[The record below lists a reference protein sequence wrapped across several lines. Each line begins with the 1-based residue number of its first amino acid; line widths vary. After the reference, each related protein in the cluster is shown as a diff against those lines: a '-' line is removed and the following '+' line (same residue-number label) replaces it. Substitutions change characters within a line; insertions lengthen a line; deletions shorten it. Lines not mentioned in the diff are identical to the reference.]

1 MTVRPLALVPP
12 GAGRQYRASRLVRL
26 SDVLPSGEAR
36 LDAVARYLQDVA
48 ADDGRDAGIANHMA
62 WLVRKTVISL
72 RRRPH
77 LEEPLD
83 LVTWASGS
91 GARWAERRTT
101 ISILGDPVV
110 EAASLWVCVDLA
122 TMRPSRLPD
131 RFWTMY
137 GEAVGDRVVSSR
149 LRRAP
154 SGPLPVDPA
163 GLLSGRGRF
172 GRRPRH
178 HRPRQQRRHLG
189 RSGGRARSRR
199 PGIAAGERRAGVP
212 RPDRPVSGPRSWPA
226 GSRRTT
232 CTCGWRPRAPSWL
245 PPPSTSAVRRKRLG
259 CHAPARIGHPWR
271 IDHLGVGTWA
281 VGPRDQAQR
290 CS

>member
-12 GAGRQYRASRLVRL
+12 GAGRQYRATRLVRL

-72 RRRPH
+72 RRRPG

-101 ISILGDPVV
+101 ISIHGDPVV

-122 TMRPSRLPD
+122 TMRPSRLPE

-137 GEAVGDRVVSSR
+137 GEAVGDRIVSSR
-149 LRRAP
+149 LTHP
-154 SGPLPVDPA
+154 DLPVDPA
-163 GLLSGRGRF
+163 PAQRPWPLRVADVDILGHVNNAATWAAVEDELDRVGRGSQLVSAELEYRGPIDRSQVPTLASRVEAHHMHVWLAAEGTVLASAALTF
-172 GRRPRH
+172 GE
-178 HRPRQQRRHLG
+178 
-189 RSGGRARSRR
+189 S
-199 PGIAAGERRAGVP
+199 
-212 RPDRPVSGPRSWPA
+212 D
-226 GSRRTT
+226 
-232 CTCGWRPRAPSWL
+232 
-245 PPPSTSAVRRKRLG
+245 
-259 CHAPARIGHPWR
+259 
-271 IDHLGVGTWA
+271 
-281 VGPRDQAQR
+281 
-290 CS
+290 